1 MRLLS
6 GGIFTR
12 VMSRSNFVF
21 ETCGGSVIHKK
32 KTEAFTPASIKKA
45 VIIQ

>member
-32 KTEAFTPASIKKA
+32 TEAFTPASIKKA
-45 VIIQ
+45 VFIQ